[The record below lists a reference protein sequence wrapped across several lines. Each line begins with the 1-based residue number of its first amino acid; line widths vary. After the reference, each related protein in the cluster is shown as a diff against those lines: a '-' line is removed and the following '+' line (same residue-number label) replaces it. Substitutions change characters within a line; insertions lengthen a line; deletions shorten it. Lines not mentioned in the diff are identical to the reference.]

1 MVNSY
6 LVSRIVAMKWSN
18 IICLFKRVMHKDLS
32 VVSRIITD
40 SGLLTRD
47 ID

>member
-18 IICLFKRVMHKDLS
+18 NILYI
-32 VVSRIITD
+32 
-40 SGLLTRD
+40 
-47 ID
+47 